1 MLCGGQARRAT
12 CDVCQRGRRP
22 TRHTRPGPEPHGVA
36 PTARTFLA
44 TWNTMPS
51 DENRFF
57 FFLFFQALL
66 LLLLGTWRGDVW
78 HFVTDCL
85 KPLLGGDKLDLYR
98 FHFSMLHVQIHFIFQ
113 IHVHLTDFWFVLRV
127 QQHCPTCGKTE
138 TTLDFL
144 WNAQVELKFG
154 ESPHNGRTARP
165 TVRPR
170 HRPVGLAG
178 GRLTGAV
185 R

>member
-57 FFLFFQALL
+57 FSLFFQAFYY
-66 LLLLGTWRGDVW
+66 GTGV
-78 HFVTDCL
+78 
-85 KPLLGGDKLDLYR
+85 G
-98 FHFSMLHVQIHFIFQ
+98 
-113 IHVHLTDFWFVLRV
+113 
-127 QQHCPTCGKTE
+127 TCGI
-138 TTLDFL
+138 
-144 WNAQVELKFG
+144 
-154 ESPHNGRTARP
+154 SSRT
-165 TVRPR
+165 V
-170 HRPVGLAG
+170 
-178 GRLTGAV
+178 
-185 R
+185 